1 MHKETLK
8 NHHSS
13 STWSIS
19 VKHRMIHLIFH
30 VACLNVILNL
40 LPSCEIICI
49 SVFCCRASVTTCTCY
64 NQPKSPLYTH
74 THARTYLLT
83 YVHTYIHTYVR
94 TYVQTNI
101 HTYRHTEIERQTDK
115 QKDIHAY
122 MHTYTH
128 TYRQTNIAYTKH
140 CRPLLLLHTVHKQPY
155 NTLCSRKHADTID
168 AM

>member
-13 STWSIS
+13 STWRIS
-19 VKHRMIHLIFH
+19 ATHRMIHLIFH
-30 VACLNVILNL
+30 VACLNVVLNL

-49 SVFCCRASVTTCTCY
+49 SGFCCRASVTTCTCY

-74 THARTYLLT
+74 THTRTHAQTHL
-83 YVHTYIHTYVR
+83 HTYILTYIRTYVR
-94 TYVQTNI
+94 TY
-101 HTYRHTEIERQTDK
+101 RQTDIHT
-115 QKDIHAY
+115 DILRQRDRQTNRNIY

>member
-13 STWSIS
+13 STWRIS
-19 VKHRMIHLIFH
+19 ATHRMIHLIFH
-30 VACLNVILNL
+30 VTRLNVILNL

-49 SVFCCRASVTTCTCY
+49 SGFRCRASVTTCTCY

-74 THARTYLLT
+74 THTRTHAQTHL
-83 YVHTYIHTYVR
+83 HTYILKYTYVR
-94 TYVQTNI
+94 TYVRTDKHTYI

-122 MHTYTH
+122 IHTHLQADKYC
-128 TYRQTNIAYTKH
+128 I
-140 CRPLLLLHTVHKQPY
+140 HK
-155 NTLCSRKHADTID
+155 TL
-168 AM
+168 